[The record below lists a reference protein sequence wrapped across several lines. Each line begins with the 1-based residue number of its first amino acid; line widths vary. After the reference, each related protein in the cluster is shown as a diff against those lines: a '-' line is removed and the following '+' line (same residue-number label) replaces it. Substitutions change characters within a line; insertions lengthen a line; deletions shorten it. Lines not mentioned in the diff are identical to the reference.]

1 MGKWPATG
9 GQWPVGRR
17 SRSEGKVASD
27 QRPVVS
33 REAEPFQEESG
44 GVGWTRPPLPHGVGK
59 ILKTHSLRGWCASVE
74 NVRVSGLGKALN
86 WQGLAV
92 RGKGREFVIGN
103 FIIMVVAVEDGH
115 DEVPFA
121 AAGFG
126 ERFASGEA
134 AALEH
139 EGASL
144 ADDAGVPGGENAVGD
159 GGGEFGEQAVD
170 MCVVDRAAGG
180 GFQFAD
186 EIGGAKPAAR
196 RVGMG
201 VAESVGSRV
210 GGEGAS
216 ASIGE
221 SKLATSVCGFG
232 LFRSHAGRVSL
243 CKYTCLVTGGYVL
256 FRMAVVSVR
265 TGSRAKVGNSNQRLV
280 IRKRGRRS
288 GKPKTHPCMNQP
300 ARMGHPGPPNQSP
313 YCCFSGSIFIVST
326 IKTAG
331 TITPKS
337 KGCPKC
343 PGIAE

>member
-1 MGKWPATG
+1 VLIVQELAEWHPLSGKNMKRRKITRRRRVRG
-9 GQWPVGRR
+9 GPQRDEEGEKSDLREDYSRRLSAFLGVAESPSVVLVEEGGYEIKIGIVCVGL
-17 SRSEGKVASD
+17 EFG
-27 QRPVVS
+27 S
-33 REAEPFQEESG
+33 RE
-44 GVGWTRPPLPHGVGK
+44 H
-59 ILKTHSLRGWCASVE
+59 
-74 NVRVSGLGKALN
+74 
-86 WQGLAV
+86 
-92 RGKGREFVIGN
+92 
-103 FIIMVVAVEDGH
+103 
-115 DEVPFA
+115 
-121 AAGFG
+121 AG
-126 ERFASGEA
+126 
-134 AALEH
+134 ALEH
-139 EGASL
+139 QVAEMHHLPGVFWGEGAIC
-144 ADDAGVPGGENAVGD
+144 D
-159 GGGEFGEQAVD
+159 GGGEFGEETVD
-170 MCVVDRAAGG
+170 FFGGDRGAGG
-180 GFQFAD
+180 GGEFAG
-186 EIGGAKPAAR
+186 EIGGAKATVR
-196 RVGMG
+196 GVGMR
-201 VAESVGSRV
+201 VAEAVALRV
-210 GGEGAS
+210 SGEGAA

-221 SKLATSVCGFG
+221 SKLATVFG
-232 LFRSHAGRVSL
+232 RFGVFRSHAGRVSL